1 MSDNLKITIVAA
13 TKLELVPLFKMLEP
27 QATEF
32 KDLFIVDENLHILI
46 TGMGLLNTAAHLGIY
61 ASKYDRDLY
70 IDAGVCGSFN
80 PELKIGQ
87 VVKIISE
94 TYGDFGVENDAQFE
108 DFFDMGF
115 LDKKEDAFQYGLCKP
130 VTHPFLDKIKL
141 SEATSITVNK
151 VHGNEKTIKVI
162 REKYKADT
170 ENMEGLA
177 FYYVLNLLNKPGI
190 EIRAV
195 SNYVEKRNK
204 DNWDIKTAVENLN
217 NEIFRILDLINDKL

>member
-1 MSDNLKITIVAA
+1 MSEKLKITVVAA
-13 TKLELVPLFKMLEP
+13 TRLELAPLFKKLEP
-27 QATEF
+27 KTNEF
-32 KDLFIVDENLHILI
+32 QGLFIVDENLHVLI
-46 TGMGLLNTAAHLGIY
+46 TGMGMLNTAAHLAIY

-70 IDAGVCGSFN
+70 INAGVCGAFN
-80 PELKIGQ
+80 TDLKIGQ
-87 VVKIISE
+87 VVKIVSE
-94 TYGDFGVENDAQFE
+94 TYGDFGVENDEQFE

-130 VTHPFLDKIKL
+130 ISHPSFNKINL
-141 SEATSITVNK
+141 AEATSITVNK
-151 VHGNEKTIKVI
+151 VHGNEKTIKII
-162 REKYKADT
+162 REKYNADT

-177 FYYVLNLLNKPGI
+177 FYYVLKLLNKPGV

-217 NEIFRILDLINDKL
+217 TEIFRILSVL